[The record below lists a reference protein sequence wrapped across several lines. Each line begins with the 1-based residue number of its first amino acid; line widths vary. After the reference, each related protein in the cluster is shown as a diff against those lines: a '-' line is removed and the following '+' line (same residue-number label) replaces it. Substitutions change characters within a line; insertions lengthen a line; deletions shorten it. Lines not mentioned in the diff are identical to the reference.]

1 MTELLRVEDL
11 DISYGDVSAVDRVS
25 FSVDEGE
32 IVGLAGE
39 SGSGKSTI
47 VEGLLR
53 LLRPP
58 AVITGGRVLWRGQ
71 DVLDFDEAQLRAFR
85 WREVSLVMQSAMNAL
100 NPVLTVGAQIA
111 DSISAHERMSRADID
126 ARIAELLDM
135 VDIDPVRAR
144 SYPHELSGGMRQRVV
159 IAMALALRPRL
170 VIMDEPT
177 TALDVVVQREILAEV
192 ARLRRELGFSI
203 LFITHD
209 LGLMLQLCDR
219 IGILY
224 AGRMAEWAPAKQ
236 LLADPR
242 HPYTR
247 GLLASAPDPHASQT
261 HLEAIPGTP
270 PDMRAPPPGCRF
282 HPRCAEADADC
293 RADVPALIS
302 VGDRRSAACH
312 RLS

>member
-1 MTELLRVEDL
+1 MTDLLRVEEL
-11 DISYGDVSAVDRVS
+11 EIRYGDVRAVDGVS
-25 FSVDEGE
+25 FAVEQGE

-47 VEGLLR
+47 VEGVLR
-53 LLRPP
+53 LLPPP
-58 AVITGGRVLWRGQ
+58 AAITGGRVLWRER
-71 DVLDFDEAQLRAFR
+71 DILDFDERRLRSFR

-100 NPVLTVGAQIA
+100 NPVLTVEAQICDVLA
-111 DSISAHERMSRADID
+111 AHEGVRARE
-126 ARIAELLDM
+126 AAVRAAELLAL
-135 VDIDPVRAR
+135 VGIDPGRAC

-177 TALDVVVQREILAEV
+177 TALDVVVQREILAQV
-192 ARLRRELGFSI
+192 ARLRRSFGFSI

-224 AGRMAEWAPAKQ
+224 AGRLVEWGPADD
-236 LLADPR
+236 LRRDPR

-247 GLLASAPDPHASQT
+247 GLIESAPDPRVSQS
-261 HLEAIPGTP
+261 HLEAIRGAP

-282 HPRCAEADADC
+282 HPRCNEVDDTC
-293 RADVPALIS
+293 RVSTPALVSI
-302 VGDRRSAACH
+302 GERRSAACH
-312 RLS
+312 HLS